1 MIGMLR
7 TRECINS
14 QTIEKAVDPTSSTPA
29 CIVHQAQRQ
38 CVSMSVTKGFIVPW
52 NSLNRTKVVDGQHT
66 LYLQI
71 MQIQFHCC
79 YQRAFQQEV
88 NVIMNRYD

>member
-52 NSLNRTKVVDGQHT
+52 NTLNMTKIVDGT
-66 LYLQI
+66 LTLHLQI
-71 MQIQFHCC
+71 MQEGFSRSHYYNEQI
-79 YQRAFQQEV
+79 
-88 NVIMNRYD
+88 